1 MGGAGPPPGYGAPEG
16 SSPLL
21 SLGPAPQ
28 NNVATSK
35 IISEAV
41 STNAPT
47 NHVSQPSTLDEVSSI
62 RPVNPPTTS
71 FNFAN
76 PSSLDTLSQ
85 SNPYQ
90 TRPPNPQTRSPD
102 FQTRPPNFSEP
113 PSSNSY
119 LPQNVEL
126 PPANRPPNT
135 NSSLSQTPSP
145 DMAAT
150 SRAPHPMPAATSR
163 AHHPMPLIPL
173 PSVHLPPPSSELA
186 IRPHTANYVPVVVN
200 DVYTA
205 GNSVFT
211 AGNSVYTAGN
221 SVSTAG
227 NSVST
232 AGNSVST
239 AGNSVSTSRTPHA
252 VASSGPHSLPQ
263 NATLQQLSD
272 HLAPN
277 GYPWRVL
284 QKIPVRIPGKLKFAS
299 VCYCII

>member
-47 NHVSQPSTLDEVSSI
+47 NHVSQPSTLDEVPSI

-173 PSVHLPPPSSELA
+173 PSVPLPPPSSELA
-186 IRPHTANYVPVVVN
+186 IRPHTANYVPVVFN
-200 DVYTA
+200 DVY
-205 GNSVFT
+205 
-211 AGNSVYTAGN
+211 
-221 SVSTAG
+221 
-227 NSVST
+227 T

-252 VASSGPHSLPQ
+252 VASSGPQSLPQ